1 MIAIRKHAAVL
12 IGAGVLT
19 LGLTG
24 CGDDTDAGDVVDET
38 TAEISEGAEDIEEGV
53 EEGADELEEET
64 NEED

>member
-12 IGAGVLT
+12 VGAGILT

-24 CGDDTDAGDVVDET
+24 CGDADAGDVVDES
-38 TAEISEGAEDIEEGV
+38 TAEVSEGAEELEEGFEEGV
-53 EEGADELEEET
+53 EELDEEV